1 MEEEIDKPNK
11 KKGKTK
17 LKSKHNYGNY
27 YFCLFILIIIIEI
40 ILIINSSKKY
50 EQEKKIFKYK
60 HDIIVNK
67 KNNISQLIDE
77 IEKNEKEIKYLES
90 KKIPDNNN
98 KLKLIQNEQ
107 FILLNNNKNL
117 SEIFSKSYEE
127 YETRKK
133 IFEEEIIEKNNT
145 LKKLYNELNN
155 KVIIRTNL
163 EEKLDIIESQLTG
176 EIPNIKIKS
185 SILENDENK
194 ILLLTKWISSTTGG
208 EIKKYKLIFS
218 AIEHDFDS
226 FSFHEICGNEDIDNT
241 LIIIKTENNDIIGGF
256 TFASWRAN
264 SLISYD
270 DKAFVF
276 NLNKEIKLRV
286 SNPSYA
292 INSKINDGPI
302 FGIYDLIINL
312 NKLKIQEKMESYGD
326 KDLEIG
332 NNVIKI
338 DNYEVF
344 TIIFK

>member
-1 MEEEIDKPNK
+1 MEGKIDKPNK
-11 KKGKTK
+11 KKEKSK
-17 LKSKHNYGNY
+17 LKSKHKYENY
-27 YFCLFILIIIIEI
+27 YFSLFILIIFIEI
-40 ILIINSSKKY
+40 FLIFNSSKKY
-50 EQEKKIFKYK
+50 KQEKKIFKYK
-60 HDIIVNK
+60 HNIIVNK
-67 KNNISQLIDE
+67 KNNISQLITE
-77 IEKNEKEIKYLES
+77 IKKNEQEIKDIEINI
-90 KKIPDNNN
+90 IPDNIN

-107 FILLNNNKNL
+107 SILLAKNKNL

-145 LKKLYNELNN
+145 IKELYGQLNN

-163 EEKLDIIESQLTG
+163 EDKLDIIESQLTG

-185 SILENDENK
+185 SILDDEKK
-194 ILLLTKWISSTTGG
+194 IFLLSKWISSTTGN

-332 NNVIKI
+332 NKVIKI

-344 TIIFK
+344 TIIFE